1 MNRRKLWLIH
11 LILGF
16 VLLTSIVIAASI
28 GSASLSM
35 IESFKIILSRI
46 PILKHLVSIEGI
58 KPNFETIIWNIR
70 IPRIL
75 LSGLSGASLAL
86 VGACFQGLF
95 RNPLAD
101 PQIIGVSS
109 GAALGATIAVL
120 SGVSLSFLG
129 LGTIGIFAFVG
140 AVLTVLLVYNIS
152 CHGYQTSVVYIIL
165 TGTAISS
172 MLTAVISLLM
182 SIRREQLEKIYMW
195 TLGSFA
201 SATMTKVLYLLFFF
215 IICCTIILFYAK
227 DLDLIST
234 GEETAQSLGVDTAKV
249 KKVLIIV
256 ASVLVAACVSVCGT
270 IGFVGLIIPHA
281 VRLLCGPKHIRLMP
295 LAAFSG
301 ATFLIWC
308 DTLARTIRAPGE
320 LPVGVVTALCGG
332 PYFIFLL
339 IRAKKKGGVI

>member
-1 MNRRKLWLIH
+1 MNRRKLWVSN

-16 VLLTSIVIAASI
+16 VLLISIVIAASI

-35 IESFKIILSRI
+35 KDSLKIILSRI
-46 PILKHLVSIEGI
+46 PLLEHLVSIEGI
-58 KPNFETIIWNIR
+58 KPNYETIIWNIR
-70 IPRIL
+70 IPRIF

-86 VGACFQGLF
+86 VGACFQGIF

-120 SGVSLSFLG
+120 SGVSLSFVG
-129 LGTIGIFAFVG
+129 LGTIGIFAFIG
-140 AVLTVLLVYNIS
+140 AVITVLIVYNIS
-152 CHGYQTSVVYIIL
+152 CHGNRAPVVYIIL

-172 MLTAVISLLM
+172 ILSAVISLLM

-195 TLGSFA
+195 TLGSFS
-201 SATMTKVLYLLFFF
+201 SATMTKVLYLFIFF
-215 IICCTIILFYAK
+215 IACSTIILFYCK
-227 DLDLIST
+227 DLDLLST
-234 GEETAQSLGVDTAKV
+234 GEDTAQSLGVDTGKL
-249 KKVLIIV
+249 KKILIIV
-256 ASVLVAACVSVCGT
+256 ASVLVAACVSVSGT

-281 VRLLCGPKHIRLMP
+281 VRLLCGPKHSRLMP

-308 DTLARTIRAPGE
+308 DTIARTIRAPGE

-332 PYFIFLL
+332 PYFIYLL
-339 IRAKKKGGVI
+339 IRAKKKGGVN